1 MSAKVSNIKH
11 KAFSGIVWTLI
22 DRLGSQTIGFV
33 ITIVLARLLTP
44 KEFGLVAMTTVFLSI
59 SRIFIDGGLKDSLI
73 QKKDATST
81 DYNTVFVFNLLIG
94 IIAYVLLFFCAPAIA
109 LFYKEPE
116 LTLIVR
122 IVGIQLLMFPL
133 CLVQVAIINRELK
146 FKTLVKIRVPSTLA
160 SGIIGLILAYMG
172 YGVYALVAQ
181 IALEGVFF
189 VIILWMVFRWTPS
202 WEFDRETFRF
212 HWKHG
217 SRLLVVDLMTALYRN
232 IFSLII
238 GKFFSATQL
247 GFYNR
252 ADTFKVFIYN
262 NTVGIMQTV
271 SYPILAQVQDDDVKL
286 KHLYKKIFQSTF
298 LVILPVLGFMI
309 IFAKP
314 FIEFLLT
321 DKWLSAAH
329 ILSVLAAATIL
340 SPFNSI
346 NLNILKVK
354 RRTDLMLRAEMWN
367 KGIVV
372 LIVLVTAI
380 LGFDYLIYS
389 NLLLAIISL
398 FLNNFFTNKIFK
410 YSLIEQI
417 KDLRSIFISFTF
429 SMAIVFALDHFFTKD
444 LLSFYQL
451 LIGGVTLMGSYF
463 LSIFV
468 MNRSLIFSLA
478 DLVKPKNKLENN

>member
-1 MSAKVSNIKH
+1 MSAKVSNIKR

-59 SRIFIDGGLKDSLI
+59 SRIFIEGGLKDSLI
-73 QKKDATST
+73 QKKDATSI

-133 CLVQVAIINRELK
+133 SLVQVAIINRELK

-314 FIEFLLT
+314 FIEFLIT
-321 DKWLSAAH
+321 DKWTASAP
-329 ILSVLAAATIL
+329 ILMILATATVL

-346 NLNILKVK
+346 NLNILKIK
-354 RRTDLMLRAEMWN
+354 RRTDLMLKAEMWN
-367 KGIVV
+367 KGIVIF
-372 LIVLVTAI
+372 IVLVTVN
-380 LGFDYLIYS
+380 LGFTYLVYS
-389 NLLLAIISL
+389 NVVIAIISL
-398 FLNNFFTNKIFK
+398 YINNYFTNKVFVYTFK
-410 YSLIEQI
+410 EQI
-417 KDLRSIFISFTF
+417 KDLATPLLAFLLAGFIS
-429 SMAIVFALDHFFTKD
+429 
-444 LLSFYQL
+444 Y
-451 LIGGVTLMGSYF
+451 GSDFYF
-463 LSIFV
+463 LQNFLPFYRILLGGIILTGIYFLAIFAS
-468 MNRSLIFSLA
+468 NRSLIYSVVELIS
-478 DLVKPKNKLENN
+478 VKKKVL